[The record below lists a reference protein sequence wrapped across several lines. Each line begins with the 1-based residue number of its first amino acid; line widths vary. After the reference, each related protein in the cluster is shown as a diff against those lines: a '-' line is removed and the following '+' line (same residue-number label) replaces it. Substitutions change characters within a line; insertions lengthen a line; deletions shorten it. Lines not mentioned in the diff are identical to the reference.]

1 MKRKNNDHFLT
12 PTRQDQSNNKVV
24 NSLAIQIEKL
34 FYDIVFLP
42 TQLKHNLLSFSLLCI
57 FCQLQFT
64 PTKKLVFSFK
74 SLVIQYFAYP
84 MERTLL
90 QECLKKLP
98 FIFSSSLYLYN
109 WTDTRL
115 YHDHPLFRI
124 VDFFFRFQFTVVQ
137 SCTQQVV
144 HDNIFFSFFCLVP

>member
-1 MKRKNNDHFLT
+1 MNSNFLCKQFDFVIYFQQKELVFNHFFVKVY
-12 PTRQDQSNNKVV
+12 NKVD
-24 NSLAIQIEKL
+24 E
-34 FYDIVFLP
+34 
-42 TQLKHNLLSFSLLCI
+42 
-57 FCQLQFT
+57 LQFT

-124 VDFFFRFQFTVVQ
+124 VDFFLDFNLQ
-137 SCTQQVV
+137 SYNHV
-144 HDNIFFSFFCLVP
+144 HSRQYTTIFFFPFFAQCHNAPGWLRSSFYDWGIAVN